1 MPKVITAAG
10 STISAEAAATVAD
23 AGGNAVDAAI
33 AAVVVSMCT
42 EPGIIAPAAGAF
54 ITVWA
59 PGEEPVTIDG
69 YCEMPG
75 RAHPERLGT
84 GRNEVFITYG
94 GGMRTNVGYASV
106 ATPGAFAGFDVAS
119 ERYGALPWFET
130 LGPAIHHTRNG
141 FPVPGVSARYLEHSH
156 DAIFGWHPES
166 RRVVHHADGTV
177 IAQGEILTM
186 PDLADSLELIARDGA
201 EVFYTGE
208 VGKAITDEV
217 DGNGGILSAEDMAAY
232 ETHIRAPVFFH
243 VDDWRLAT
251 NPPPAVGGAA
261 MAALVLFVAES
272 GFTSWTPETTA
283 KIVEFQRAIF
293 GYRGAEIEPAV
304 DTAVKYYSTGMKL
317 RLGFAIA
324 AFLEPAIFIVDE
336 SLAVGDGAFQIKCI
350 NRMHELAAEGATI
363 IFVSHELAAVEALC
377 SQAVW
382 LDGGR
387 LVGRGP
393 IGDILRD
400 YTRSLDSQ
408 IASEA
413 EIAADGETRCLGAVT
428 LDKGGNPRSTFG
440 PGDPLTV
447 RLTFVDAGLFDDR
460 RVSLRIRDGSG
471 GDLIEISTDINATR
485 AASRGTRNTWFAQC
499 RIDSLPL
506 NPRMYQLWCSVTGGT
521 PSRRLLDW
529 SEVGALR
536 VEVPEGWSG
545 PRRAAIAAGPAV
557 AVSADW
563 SIGSTG

>member
-1 MPKVITAAG
+1 MSDNWAVRFESVSKRYFGRQTKYRSVRAD
-10 STISAEAAATVAD
+10 VAD
-23 AGGNAVDAAI
+23 TVRRLSGGTPRSRTQVDALKNLDLDIEAGVNTAI
-33 AAVVVSMCT
+33 V
-42 EPGIIAPAAGAF
+42 GRNGAGKSTALRLISR
-54 ITVWA
+54 ITY
-59 PGEEPVTIDG
+59 PSE
-69 YCEMPG
+69 G
-75 RAHPERLGT
+75 RVRVRGRVGALIEVGAGVHPELSGRENIALYGSFLGFSRS
-84 GRNEVFITYG
+84 GIR
-94 GGMRTNVGYASV
+94 RR
-106 ATPGAFAGFDVAS
+106 FD
-119 ERYGALPWFET
+119 
-130 LGPAIHHTRNG
+130 
-141 FPVPGVSARYLEHSH
+141 
-156 DAIFGWHPES
+156 
-166 RRVVHHADGTV
+166 
-177 IAQGEILTM
+177 EI
-186 PDLADSLELIARDGA
+186 
-201 EVFYTGE
+201 
-208 VGKAITDEV
+208 V
-217 DGNGGILSAEDMAAY
+217 D
-232 ETHIRAPVFFH
+232 F
-243 VDDWRLAT
+243 
-251 NPPPAVGGAA
+251 
-261 MAALVLFVAES
+261 
-272 GFTSWTPETTA
+272 
-283 KIVEFQRAIF
+283 
-293 GYRGAEIEPAV
+293 AEIEPAV

-324 AFLEPAIFIVDE
+324 AFLEPSIFIVDE

-387 LVGRGP
+387 LVGQGP
-393 IGDILRD
+393 IGEILRD

-428 LDKGGNPRSTFG
+428 LDRDGNPRSTFG
-440 PGDPLTV
+440 PGDPVTV

-506 NPRMYQLWCSVTGGT
+506 NPRMYQLWCSVTGGS
-521 PSRRLLDW
+521 PARRLLDW

-536 VEVPEGWSG
+536 VEVPDGWSG
-545 PRRAAIAAGPAV
+545 PRRAAVAAGPAV

-563 SIGSTG
+563 SIGSTV